1 MVRVDQMILSE
12 TTNVVGPV
20 ADALAASC
28 FFECHQVLVELRLTL
43 KRSWFESK
51 LLFNRLGAKPLSYL
65 YLTFMYRGSHL
76 AYLSS
81 NFVRLSRNVTIKPN
95 AHVLQLLARSSL
107 RMTESSIHREP
118 EHRCTIVECLGYLR
132 TFTVRYDQFDFW
144 KSKQLFLGYR

>member
-1 MVRVDQMILSE
+1 MVGVDQMILSE

-51 LLFNRLGAKPLSYL
+51 LLGLNRVGAKPLFHL
-65 YLTFMYRGSHL
+65 FLTFMYRGSHL

-118 EHRCTIVECLGYLR
+118 EHCCTIVECLGYLR
-132 TFTVRYDQFDFW
+132 TFTVR
-144 KSKQLFLGYR
+144 